1 MYNTEKL
8 YSLNTHNHLDQN
20 QVVHKELLRQ
30 LNMIGIVRNALSNN
44 QGTE

>member
-8 YSLNTHNHLDQN
+8 NSLNTHNDLDQDK
-20 QVVHKELLRQ
+20 VVHKELLRQ

-44 QGTE
+44 QGIE